1 MVKYGYLSQDKAD
14 AAREAD
20 LGLVAKQEQTHEN
33 NNASYFINYVIA
45 QISEK
50 YGDDAIYKDGLK
62 IYTTLDMDAQNA
74 AVAAMQ
80 NLPTMY
86 TDQNGLHQPQ
96 GAIVAMNPHNGYI
109 VAMVGGRGDDAF
121 NRASQAERQPGSA
134 MKPFVYL
141 AAIQSGKTPGSI
153 VDDSPVDFNG
163 WRPQN
168 L

>member
-1 MVKYGYLSQDKAD
+1 ML
-14 AAREAD
+14 
-20 LGLVAKQEQTHEN
+20 
-33 NNASYFINYVIA
+33 
-45 QISEK
+45 ISEK

-121 NRASQAERQPGSA
+121 NRASQAGTSTRLCYETICLLSC
-134 MKPFVYL
+134 Y
-141 AAIQSGKTPGSI
+141 SI
-153 VDDSPVDFNG
+153 
-163 WRPQN
+163 W
-168 L
+168 